1 MQWEGFCFV
10 LVFWIFVLL
19 VFCSLCALNPGL
31 WLLDTPALQP
41 VTLQPHCHLTKIQN
55 VFIHQ
60 LFLEVRLLLPQ
71 AVSEGD
77 SSSSL
82 LSDSN
87 PPNPNS
93 VYLQSSE
100 ALRVA
105 ALSHKALG
113 TETKVHHLPKL
124 LQKFSTNPVS
134 RSGLLPTISEN
145 KHLGKSIKWVINTL
159 WFL

>member
-1 MQWEGFCFV
+1 MT
-10 LVFWIFVLL
+10 
-19 VFCSLCALNPGL
+19 PGYSC
-31 WLLDTPALQP
+31 TPA
-41 VTLQPHCHLTKIQN
+41 CHTSAPLPLTKIQN

-60 LFLEVRLLLPQ
+60 LFLEVRLILPQ

-159 WFL
+159 

>member
-1 MQWEGFCFV
+1 M
-10 LVFWIFVLL
+10 
-19 VFCSLCALNPGL
+19 
-31 WLLDTPALQP
+31 
-41 VTLQPHCHLTKIQN
+41 
-55 VFIHQ
+55 
-60 LFLEVRLLLPQ
+60 PQ

-124 LQKFSTNPVS
+124 LQKFSTNAVS
-134 RSGLLPTISEN
+134 RSGLLPTINEN

-159 WFL
+159 